1 MSKSNPELGRD
12 VNKYLD
18 TVGINTP
25 ITPLVKE
32 DREVKL
38 RKVAELTQEMLEVLG
53 LDLTDDSLEETPMR
67 VAKMYVDE
75 IFSGLRYDTFPK
87 CTTVENKFCHGEEFV
102 LEKNI

>member
-18 TVGINTP
+18 SIGINTP

-38 RKVAELTQEMLEVLG
+38 RKVAELTQQMLEVLG

-75 IFSGLRYDTFPK
+75 NFSGLRYDTFPK
-87 CTTVENKFCHGEEFV
+87 STTVEKKF
-102 LEKNI
+102 